1 MQCWC
6 KCEKTA
12 AVAVTGETDSKKTYW
27 QSTQPFRTHVSIEV
41 SSHAYLESNQNVPWP
56 FLSSLVVV
64 GLSASPIGETSSDVL
79 SELKPGMLKV
89 SSPALM
95 RPSEVISWPRP
106 IEWCVVVEAW
116 RGNELLVFR
125 ISLSFVLSP
134 PKSRSAKPPTFG
146 KASTEVV
153 SSNEKAGPS
162 RGLALFSLFSK
173 LVPKSSMVNP
183 ILFPRSCFREDDCEV
198 CWLDADCSEGLCRA
212 EDRAAGRSLLAT
224 TTPPTCS
231 SSPCSS
237 PKTECSGSARSGG
250 SGCSSFLRC
259 SNSTTEDLLSS
270 SSFAS
275 GFLKHS

>member
-1 MQCWC
+1 M
-6 KCEKTA
+6 
-12 AVAVTGETDSKKTYW
+12 
-27 QSTQPFRTHVSIEV
+27 
-41 SSHAYLESNQNVPWP
+41 PWP

-64 GLSASPIGETSSDVL
+64 GLSASPMGETSSDVL

-95 RPSEVISWPRP
+95 RPSEVISWPGP
-106 IEWCVVVEAW
+106 IEWCVMVEAS
-116 RGNELLVFR
+116 REDELIVFW

-146 KASTEVV
+146 KASTGVV

-162 RGLALFSLFSK
+162 RGFALFSLFSK

-183 ILFPRSCFREDDCEV
+183 ILFPRPCFREDDCEV
-198 CWLDADCSEGLCRA
+198 CWLDADCSEDVCRV
-212 EDRAAGRSLLAT
+212 ENRAAGRSLFAT

-259 SNSTTEDLLSS
+259 SNSTTDDLLSS